1 MRSREREERGET
13 GTFLLKKKGKN
24 FQIKCVLSLSD
35 PLSPSLFHR
44 LDDLADHWIATC
56 KTHGAVG
63 TIRLLS
69 YKEGV
74 GKFGRLSV
82 LDSHRGTGVAK
93 ALMQAMHE
101 AVYDQAQYHT
111 IICHAQ
117 LDKVAFYQS
126 IGYQLL
132 PGEAFYEGHVLH
144 RKMMKTFKREKE

>member
-1 MRSREREERGET
+1 MICPIHVFPVQNTKEMKEAWKVREAVFVKEQ
-13 GTFLLKKKGKN
+13 N
-24 FQIKCVLSLSD
+24 FSQKSELD
-35 PLSPSLFHR
+35 G